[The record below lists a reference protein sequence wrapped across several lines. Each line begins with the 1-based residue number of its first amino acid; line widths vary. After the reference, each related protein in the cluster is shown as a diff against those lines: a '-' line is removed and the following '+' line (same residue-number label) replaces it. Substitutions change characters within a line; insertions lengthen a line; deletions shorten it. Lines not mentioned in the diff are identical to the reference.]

1 MAQLW
6 HSPGD
11 NADQQVRRSA
21 SGPIPLPATDGPR
34 GRVARWAGEY
44 DTPGQVGSALRDRS
58 DDEAEPAVN
67 PQQPPVQVCARH
79 TDRPTG
85 LACTR
90 CGRPACPECLRP
102 ASVGQ
107 HCVDCLRAD
116 QRSTPPVRTVSGS
129 VAARSSAPFV
139 TYTLIA
145 LNIVVYAVTAA
156 QSRSLMGNERGSAL
170 FVDWVMYPPAVAGG
184 EWFRV
189 IGSGFLHYGLIHL
202 LLNMF
207 ALYIVGRDI
216 ELALGR
222 ARYLAVY
229 LISLLGGSAAVMLL
243 AQNSLTAGAS
253 GAVYGLFGAI
263 TVILIRLRQNPNN
276 MLILI
281 AINVFISFS
290 LPGISLWGHL
300 GGLAAGTLATLGIMF
315 LPAWVRARTPERA
328 RLVGVVALV
337 ALTVAALVVIVL
349 AAASLR

>member
-1 MAQLW
+1 MNPEQPAQ
-6 HSPGD
+6 
-11 NADQQVRRSA
+11 
-21 SGPIPLPATDGPR
+21 
-34 GRVARWAGEY
+34 
-44 DTPGQVGSALRDRS
+44 
-58 DDEAEPAVN
+58 
-67 PQQPPVQVCARH
+67 PVQVCIRH

-107 HCVDCLRAD
+107 HCVDCIRAD
-116 QRSTPPVRTVSGS
+116 QRSTPRVRTASGS
-129 VAARSSAPFV
+129 VAARTAAPFV

-145 LNIVVYAVTAA
+145 LNIVVYAITAA
-156 QSRSLMGNERGSAL
+156 QSGSLMQNERGSAL
-170 FVDWVMYPPAVAGG
+170 FVDWVMYPPAVAAG

-189 IGSGFLHYGLIHL
+189 VGSGFLHYGVIHL

-216 ELALGR
+216 ELVLGR
-222 ARYLAVY
+222 SRYLAVY
-229 LISLLGGSAAVMLL
+229 LISLLGGSAAMMLL

-263 TVILIRLRQNPNN
+263 TVILIRLRQSPNS

-281 AINVFISFS
+281 GINVFISFS

-315 LPAWVRARTPERA
+315 LPQWVRARTPEKA
-328 RLVGVVALV
+328 RMVGVISLAAL
-337 ALTVAALVVIVL
+337 AVAAVAVIGL
-349 AAASLR
+349 AAVTLP

>member
-1 MAQLW
+1 M
-6 HSPGD
+6 
-11 NADQQVRRSA
+11 
-21 SGPIPLPATDGPR
+21 
-34 GRVARWAGEY
+34 
-44 DTPGQVGSALRDRS
+44 
-58 DDEAEPAVN
+58 N
-67 PQQPPVQVCARH
+67 PQQPSPPAQVCARH

-85 LACTR
+85 LSCTR

-107 HCVDCLRAD
+107 HCVDCVRAD
-116 QRSTPPVRTVSGS
+116 QRSTQKVRTASGAVASRNS
-129 VAARSSAPFV
+129 VPFV
-139 TYTLIA
+139 TYSLIA
-145 LNIVVYAVTAA
+145 LNVLVYAITVA
-156 QSRSLMGNERGSAL
+156 QSRSLMANEGGSSL
-170 FVDWVMYPPAVAGG
+170 FVDWVMYPPAVAAGD
-184 EWFRV
+184 WFRV

-216 ELALGR
+216 EMVLGR
-222 ARYLAVY
+222 VRYLAVY

-263 TVILIRLRQNPNN
+263 TVILIRLRQNPNS

-281 AINVFISFS
+281 GINVFISFS

-328 RLVGVVALV
+328 RLVGFIAL
-337 ALTVAALVVIVL
+337 AALGFAALAVIAL
-349 AAASLR
+349 AGAALP